1 MDKSGYTLLPNR
13 TDHKCFGCGPAN
25 PAGLQMQFYTNGE
38 TVASWITVPPHL
50 CGWSNLAHG
59 GILFTALDEIMGRTM
74 IYLLQRFVLTKSITI
89 EYLKPVPLGREFK
102 VEGRILEVRSE
113 REAAAEGIIT
123 NDEGEICT
131 RATGL
136 WATFTPSRPE
146 SSALPTRRPSAGSSR
161 SSRRNVEAREKGIG
175 RQGKALAAFPSHN
188 VLSCAFSALT

>member
-13 TDHKCFGCGPAN
+13 ADNKCFGCGPAN
-25 PAGLQMQFYTNGE
+25 PQGLRMQFYTNGE

-59 GILFTALDEIMGRTM
+59 GILFTALDEIMGRSM
-74 IYLLQRFVLTKSITI
+74 IYLLKRFVLTKSIMI
-89 EYLKPVPLGREFK
+89 EYLKPVPHGREFK

-113 REAAAEGIIT
+113 REAAAEGIII

-136 WATFTPSRPE
+136 WATFTPDAARKLGVADEETIRWFERYTSPT
-146 SSALPTRRPSAGSSR
+146 SA
-161 SSRRNVEAREKGIG
+161 
-175 RQGKALAAFPSHN
+175 
-188 VLSCAFSALT
+188 

>member
-13 TDHKCFGCGPAN
+13 QDHKCFGCGPAN
-25 PAGLQMQFYTNGE
+25 PMGLQMQFYTNGE
-38 TVASWITVPPHL
+38 TVASWVTVPPHL

-59 GILFTALDEIMGRTM
+59 GILFTALDEIMGRSM

-89 EYLKPVPLGREFK
+89 EYRKPVPLGREFK

-113 REAAAEGIIT
+113 REASAEGLIT

-136 WATFTPSRPE
+136 WATFTSD
-146 SSALPTRRPSAGSSR
+146 SARKLGIADEETFRWFEQVIRTKRR
-161 SSRRNVEAREKGIG
+161 
-175 RQGKALAAFPSHN
+175 
-188 VLSCAFSALT
+188 

>member
-1 MDKSGYTLLPNR
+1 LRFDAVGFIGDDNNRKESRQAMDKSGYTLLPNR

-25 PAGLQMQFYTNGE
+25 PVGLQMQFYTNGE
-38 TVASWITVPPHL
+38 TVASWVTVPPHL

-59 GILFTALDEIMGRTM
+59 GILFTALDEIMGRSI

-89 EYLKPVPLGREFK
+89 EYRKPVPLGREFK
-102 VEGRILEVRSE
+102 VEGRILELRSE

-136 WATFTPSRPE
+136 WATFTPD
-146 SSALPTRRPSAGSSR
+146 SARKL
-161 SSRRNVEAREKGIG
+161 GIADEETFRWFEEVIRTK
-175 RQGKALAAFPSHN
+175 RQ
-188 VLSCAFSALT
+188 